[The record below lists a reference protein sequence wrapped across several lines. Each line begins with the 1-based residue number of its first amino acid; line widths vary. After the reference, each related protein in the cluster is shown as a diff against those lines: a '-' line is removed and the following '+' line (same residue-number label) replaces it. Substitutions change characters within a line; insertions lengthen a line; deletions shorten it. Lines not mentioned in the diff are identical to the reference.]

1 MKTVHLVKEIWII
14 SESGIPIY
22 NQATEE
28 NVDKDLFGGFIKAI
42 DAFIHN
48 LGDECKR
55 IEMGDSQLLI
65 EKCKEASVLVV
76 CRSGKKI
83 KSKKIEK
90 YLGKIIKEISAHH
103 HERIKTWDGNTD
115 EFDDFSSF
123 INIKEDPENYLGVKL
138 NKETSKQV
146 LDLL

>member
-22 NQATEE
+22 NQSTEE

-42 DAFIHN
+42 DSFIHN

-65 EKCKEASVLVV
+65 EKCKEASGFII
-76 CRSGKKI
+76 RWRGSHS
-83 KSKKIEK
+83 SKRGI
-90 YLGKIIKEISAHH
+90 L
-103 HERIKTWDGNTD
+103 
-115 EFDDFSSF
+115 
-123 INIKEDPENYLGVKL
+123 
-138 NKETSKQV
+138 
-146 LDLL
+146 